1 MAYFVDT
8 RLELTAAIV
17 AWLVKTVRWGG
28 GEWIGQRGVA
38 ANLCRYR
45 LVPRPVGDRLGQRFI
60 LFLWL
65 SCLQEKQINS
75 YYTCGWV
82 YGLTD

>member
-17 AWLVKTVRWGG
+17 AWFVKTVWG

-45 LVPRPVGDRLGQRFI
+45 LVPRPVGGRLGQRFI

-65 SCLQEKQINS
+65 S
-75 YYTCGWV
+75 
-82 YGLTD
+82 